1 MKIPNEWKKWN
12 YSSRLKSLTWDFH
25 VLWIFF
31 SLWIQ
36 EKKRASRFQLASC
49 FLLGMKWHI
58 LHTIL
63 QISWELVCFLEIPI
77 FVYQP
82 QTLFGFF
89 FFFLFTNTMLPSNW
103 GAPQSWSICTDKI
116 GTHWDF
122 FLSRKPDTWG
132 KTGSLGNHPGARKG
146 FSWATCSLLPARH
159 SPRGCSWRLSLPEL
173 LSTVYASWLLK
184 HKPRFLL

>member
-1 MKIPNEWKKWN
+1 MGFPCSLDILFTLDSGKEESQRISVGLLLPSGNEMAHSPYNSSNQLGVSMFSWN
-12 YSSRLKSLTWDFH
+12 TYFCVSTSNSFRL
-25 VLWIFF
+25 
-31 SLWIQ
+31 
-36 EKKRASRFQLASC
+36 
-49 FLLGMKWHI
+49 
-58 LHTIL
+58 
-63 QISWELVCFLEIPI
+63 
-77 FVYQP
+77 
-82 QTLFGFF
+82 F

-122 FLSRKPDTWG
+122 FFSRKPDTWG